1 MNRVHTLPDREM
13 QELEQLYRDT
23 KDADVRT
30 RCQMILLSN
39 EGLSPPKIAQHVRFS
54 RDTVVRFIKRYKREG
69 IAGLRDKPR
78 PGRPRRV
85 TDEYLTQLS
94 KAIEQEPRDLGLP
107 FSNWTTAKLATYLA
121 ERTGIVIG
129 ARQVEKYVKAK
140 GYRLRRPVR
149 TVKHKQDPELVEEKK
164 TDPNVYGPGRP

>member
-1 MNRVHTLPDREM
+1 MNRVHTLSDREI

-23 KDADVRT
+23 KNADVRT
-30 RCQMILLSN
+30 RCEMILLSN
-39 EGLSPPKIAQHVRFS
+39 EGLSPPKIAHRVRFS
-54 RDTVVRFIKRYKREG
+54 RYTVVRFIQRYKREG
-69 IAGLRDKPR
+69 IAGLHDKPR

-94 KAIEQEPRDLGLP
+94 EAIEHEPRDLGLP
-107 FSNWTTAKLATYLA
+107 FSNWTTANLATYLA
-121 ERTGIVIG
+121 ERTGIVVG
-129 ARQVEKYVKAK
+129 ARRVEHYLKAK

-164 TDPNVYGPGRP
+164 TDPNVHRPSWS